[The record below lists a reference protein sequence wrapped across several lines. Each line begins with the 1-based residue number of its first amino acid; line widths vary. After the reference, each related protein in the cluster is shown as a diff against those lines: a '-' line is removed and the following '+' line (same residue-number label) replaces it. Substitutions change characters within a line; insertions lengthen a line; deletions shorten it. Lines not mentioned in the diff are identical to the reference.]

1 MQRCFIEKKNLV
13 IQHRKYKNFSN
24 EVSMHK
30 LDSTLFEV
38 AFGAYQKNC
47 GQQTLFFYLVLA
59 NLHTTY
65 KK

>member
-1 MQRCFIEKKNLV
+1 
-13 IQHRKYKNFSN
+13 
-24 EVSMHK
+24 MHK